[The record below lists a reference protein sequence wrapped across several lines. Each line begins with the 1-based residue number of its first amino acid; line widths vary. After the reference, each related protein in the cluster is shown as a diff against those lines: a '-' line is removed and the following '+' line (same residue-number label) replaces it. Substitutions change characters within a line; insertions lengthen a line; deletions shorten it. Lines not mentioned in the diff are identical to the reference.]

1 MKDYKVIA
9 CANCGNKGLNRIV
22 AKYKQVMHE
31 FDEEGPDLK
40 SYNDLQLLEC
50 PVCRSITLSNT
61 SYSDLVTD
69 SNGEYIYSYNTIYP
83 ETKIFVNTPYEIGKA
98 YEAAVKTAKID
109 NSISLIAIRAV
120 LEKIC
125 KERGST
131 RKNLQSMLKQMV
143 DKNILPE
150 TLDKCSYIIRKLGNE
165 GAHGDNI
172 IITNDDI
179 EELISFIETIMFYI
193 YELPVKIEQLNNKY
207 SLQLTNNTQNID
219 GLNG

>member
-1 MKDYKVIA
+1 
-9 CANCGNKGLNRIV
+9 
-22 AKYKQVMHE
+22 
-31 FDEEGPDLK
+31 
-40 SYNDLQLLEC
+40 
-50 PVCRSITLSNT
+50 
-61 SYSDLVTD
+61 
-69 SNGEYIYSYNTIYP
+69 
-83 ETKIFVNTPYEIGKA
+83 
-98 YEAAVKTAKID
+98 
-109 NSISLIAIRAV
+109 
-120 LEKIC
+120 
-125 KERGST
+125 
-131 RKNLQSMLKQMV
+131 MLKQMV